1 MSIFDRIDLAPPD
14 PIFGLV
20 KAYQAD
26 PRPNKINLL
35 IGFYKTEQLTTPVLE
50 CVKKA
55 EALLLKN
62 EKNKEYLPIDGN
74 PAFIEKIGLLIFG
87 EALWNKSKERI
98 YGAQA
103 IGGTGA
109 LRTLADFFK
118 KEITQE
124 IWISDPTWP
133 NHLGIFKSAG
143 LNVHKYPY
151 YERSSHSLVFE
162 KMRECFNTLPRGS
175 LVLFHS
181 NCHNPTGYDLSQ
193 TEWKELSHLFLAKG
207 LIPFFDI
214 AYQGFGKGIEEDVW
228 AVRYFFEQGH
238 EIAIAY
244 SCAKS
249 FSLYGER
256 VGALYIAMGA
266 SKNSQQ
272 IQSQIKALIR
282 TNYSNPPIHGAAAV
296 AAVLS
301 SAELT
306 EEWKSDLVQI
316 RKRIMQMRKMFL
328 EALKGARTQRDFQ
341 FMERASGLFSYTG
354 LDAKQVERLISEYGI
369 YLPSDGRINVT
380 GLNKSN
386 LEYVVN
392 AMIKVIPNF

>member
-1 MSIFDRIDLAPPD
+1 MSIFDPVALAPPD

-20 KAYQAD
+20 KAYQTD

-35 IGFYKTEQLTTPVLE
+35 IGFYKTEELTTPVLD

-55 EALLLKN
+55 ETILLQN
-62 EKNKEYLPIDGN
+62 EKHKEYLPIDGN
-74 PAFIEKIGLLIFG
+74 GLFIEKIGLLIFG
-87 EALWNKSKERI
+87 ETFWNTQRI

-103 IGGTGA
+103 VGGTGA
-109 LRTLADFFK
+109 LRLLGDFFK

-124 IWISDPTWP
+124 IGVSNPTWP
-133 NHLGIFKSAG
+133 NHPGIFKSAG
-143 LNVHKYPY
+143 LQVHQYPY
-151 YERSSHSLVFE
+151 YDRTRHCLVFD
-162 KMRECFNTLPRGS
+162 KMVEYFNTLKSGS
-175 LVLFHS
+175 LILFHS

-193 TEWKELSHLFLAKG
+193 EQWKELSHLFRVKN
-207 LIPFFDI
+207 LIPFFDV

-238 EIAIAY
+238 EMAVAY

-256 VGALYIAMGA
+256 VGALYVVSNT
-266 SKNSQQ
+266 SKNTHQ

-282 TNYSNPPIHGAAAV
+282 TNYSNPPIHGAAVV
-296 AAVLS
+296 ATILS
-301 SAELT
+301 SKELIQ
-306 EEWKSDLVQI
+306 EWKNDLVQI
-316 RKRIMQMRKMFL
+316 RKRIMSMRKML
-328 EALKGARTQRDFQ
+328 SDALKGARTQRDFG

-354 LDAKQVERLISEYGI
+354 LDAKQVERLIAEYGI

-392 AMIKVIPNF
+392 AMIKVIPK